1 MDSAL
6 LFFALFLRSRSNRT
20 SIGETKRSGSYD
32 VASHDPPG
40 GAKWREMW
48 CARVCACS
56 AARSEHMPLQGK
68 QTSASEM
75 AQRGTKRVR
84 TTMAAE
90 EEGQY
95 SSPTK
100 RIRSKPTREEEE
112 EEDDEFD
119 TSGSQDVDAS
129 QLCTQGEM
137 IAMRNS
143 ELVVSTDCGSSL

>member
-1 MDSAL
+1 MRV
-6 LFFALFLRSRSNRT
+6 FAH
-20 SIGETKRSGSYD
+20 
-32 VASHDPPG
+32 VQQ
-40 GAKWREMW
+40 
-48 CARVCACS
+48 RVPSTYRYRAN
-56 AARSEHMPLQGK
+56 K
-68 QTSASEM
+68 TSASEM

-100 RIRSKPTREEEE
+100 RIRSKPTREEEEE

>member
-1 MDSAL
+1 M
-6 LFFALFLRSRSNRT
+6 
-20 SIGETKRSGSYD
+20 
-32 VASHDPPG
+32 
-40 GAKWREMW
+40 
-48 CARVCACS
+48 
-56 AARSEHMPLQGK
+56 
-68 QTSASEM
+68 
-75 AQRGTKRVR
+75 R
-84 TTMAAE
+84 TTMVE
-90 EEGQY
+90 EQEGQY

-137 IAMRNS
+137 IALRNS